1 VIGETLGPYRIVE
14 KLGEGGM
21 GEVYRAR
28 DTKLNRDVALKT
40 LPAHLAADA
49 ERRTRFEREAQ
60 SLAALSHPN
69 IVTIHSV
76 EQADGLLFLTMEC
89 VEGTP
94 LSDLIPKGG
103 LPLPRILALA
113 IPLADAVSAAHDK
126 GITHRDLKPA
136 NVMVTADSR
145 VKVLDFGLAKLVE
158 PAPAEVLATA
168 LPTAAVSSEGR
179 IVGTVAYMSP
189 EQAEGKRIDAR
200 SDIFSLGVLLYEMAT
215 GERPFTGETPV
226 STITSILRDTPRA
239 ITDVNR
245 ALPRDLAL
253 IVRRCLEKDPEQR
266 TQSAKDLRNQLEDLK
281 RTLDS
286 GELPVPTIAGMPT
299 PIHAGAVVR
308 RERVVWGAALTVVT
322 MIAAGLGFWALRPAP
337 SPAELRLEIT
347 APPTTDPTS
356 LAMSPDGTWVVFAA
370 TVEGQSPSDGRFLMN
385 VTVDE
390 PSATPISIVLNWAE
404 ALGR

>member
-1 VIGETLGPYRIVE
+1 MPPTIGERLGSYEVTALIG
-14 KLGEGGM
+14 KGGM

-40 LPAHLAADA
+40 LPEHLAADA
-49 ERRTRFEREAQ
+49 ERRARFEREAQ

-89 VEGTP
+89 VEGQP
-94 LSDLIPKGG
+94 LSNLIGKGG
-103 LPLPRILALA
+103 LPLTRILAFA

-136 NVMVTADSR
+136 NVMVTGDGR

-158 PAPAEVLATA
+158 FAPAEALATA
-168 LPTAAVSSEGR
+168 LPTAAPSGDGR

-226 STITSILRDTPRA
+226 STITSILRDTPRPVTA
-239 ITDVNR
+239 LNHT
-245 ALPRDLAL
+245 LPRDLAL
-253 IVRRCLEKDPEQR
+253 IVRRCLAKDPEQR
-266 TQSAKDLRNQLEDLK
+266 TQSAKDLR
-281 RTLDS
+281 
-286 GELPVPTIAGMPT
+286 
-299 PIHAGAVVR
+299 
-308 RERVVWGAALTVVT
+308 
-322 MIAAGLGFWALRPAP
+322 
-337 SPAELRLEIT
+337 
-347 APPTTDPTS
+347 
-356 LAMSPDGTWVVFAA
+356 
-370 TVEGQSPSDGRFLMN
+370 
-385 VTVDE
+385 
-390 PSATPISIVLNWAE
+390 
-404 ALGR
+404 